1 MTTSDQQAPSG
12 KLTNTLIAAGVIA
25 TMGGIGI
32 FWSVSAGI
40 NPVADDATVITVD
53 GNTCAPFALELPAG
67 KTTFQIINASD
78 RPLEWEI
85 LDGVMVVAER
95 ENIAPG
101 FSASLTEV
109 LKPGSYEITCGLL
122 SNPRGSLEVLP
133 TAASEAARTAPPV
146 AEFVGPL
153 AERQVQ
159 LMRAGSKF
167 SKSTKALHAALV
179 AGDLDGA
186 KTAWLSA
193 AQDWARL
200 GSVSLRAADLTNRIA
215 PHPEMLVDGE
225 TDPGFIGLTR
235 IEYALFSQGSAAGLA
250 PVAEALVED
259 ASALQARIKA
269 VKAAPADMAADAA
282 KQARILAEGQIAAG
296 LSRHARADAALLGA
310 ALDGLKRSMAAE
322 LPLIAGADAALAQ
335 AIEAAFGAAEETVTA
350 TPYDPAASATAFGAL
365 ADALSRVNRALSLEI

>member
-1 MTTSDQQAPSG
+1 MTTSEQQAPSS
-12 KLTNTLIAAGVIA
+12 KLSNTLIAAGVIA

-40 NPVADDATVITVD
+40 NPVTDDATVITVD

-122 SNPRGSLEVLP
+122 SSPRGSLEVLP

-153 AERQVQ
+153 AERKVQ

-167 SKSTKALHAALV
+167 AKSTKALHAALV
-179 AGDLDGA
+179 TGDLDGA

-200 GSVSLRAADLTNRIA
+200 GPVSLRAADLTNRIA

-225 TDPGFIGLTR
+225 TDLGFIGLTR
-235 IEYALFSQGSAAGLA
+235 IEYALFAQGSAAGLA
-250 PVAEALVED
+250 PLADALVED

-269 VKAAPADMAADAA
+269 LKAAPADMAADAA
-282 KQARILAEGQIAAG
+282 KQASILAEGQIAAG
-296 LSRHARADAALLGA
+296 LSRHAGADAALLGA

-322 LPLIAGADAALAQ
+322 LPLIAGADAALGQ
-335 AIEAAFGAAEETVTA
+335 AIEAAFGAAEQIVTA
-350 TPYDPAASATAFGAL
+350 TPYDPVASATAFGAL